1 MKIDKITICNLASI
15 EGEQTIDFTV
25 EPLRSA
31 GLFAITGDTGAGK
44 STVLD
49 AICLA
54 LYDEAP
60 RLNNV
65 QKMEKTQTIS
75 AETDEKTPEPLQP
88 DNTRN
93 ILRRG
98 TKQGYSIVEFST
110 PDGAR
115 YRAKWYVRLKRTN
128 NYSTVERTLE
138 RIAPKKHT
146 FNERKLQPVL
156 NEIIGLDYNQFS
168 RTVMLAQ
175 GSFSNFIKARRED
188 KAALLEKLTGTEVY
202 AEISRKIH
210 QQTQLAQQAH
220 ADLTNEVKGMLH
232 NRLEDEELNAL
243 RETSQRLSTSL
254 EFLDTEAG
262 RIGRQLEW
270 HEAFALRKAAVRRR
284 ESEEAEA
291 HKRYTSLRGEE
302 EKLERYDS
310 VLCIQPVYQE
320 ISQRTA
326 DIDASRK
333 QEHAVQKEIDANR
346 ADLRT
351 LDSALTTAK
360 ERIDEMERR
369 FHLRSADIN
378 RGHAL
383 NGEISQAKTQL
394 GNWEKQLQEAQN
406 AAARS
411 RTIVSSRRADIAS
424 VEKDI
429 EQQSLRK
436 QSLIVHKRMFEKF
449 DLVKDK
455 LSALDTERKRTNEQ
469 TKQLA
474 TQQNRLQ
481 QLTLS
486 IGKSEKSA
494 LENAHRLS
502 TLKSELAIHT
512 QANYGCES
520 AVLQR
525 RCTEHNHRLQ
535 ALKSAALLWQRISA
549 GYEEL
554 EERKADSNRRS
565 ADLQQM
571 AKMLERMQNERDVL
585 SKAFERLHV
594 SYTLSQSQDIL
605 KLRHHLKEGTACP
618 VCGATHHPY
627 HTETEREMGK
637 LLSNLEKE
645 YKELQNEL
653 NAATEALTAERER
666 YAALTAV
673 YEEVQNRLAEC
684 EKRQA
689 ADVEQW
695 AQYAELD
702 SSFRDCSATANRH
715 ARRIM
720 LRQLQESAVRAAS
733 EAERDWTTFNAHQEK
748 INAINAEMARV
759 NDKISEERSGL
770 EKLRTDRSVAAAAIE
785 ELQRSIDR
793 SDRARL
799 QLHGDLS
806 SLLTPDW
813 ASRYQENPD
822 GYRTGLKA
830 LYQDWQTT
838 CSKLETGQNRLI
850 LLQKDL
856 RAAEDK
862 LTEAEG
868 KMTECLDR
876 RNKTAEILSAKM
888 QELRRLFG
896 DGSPEQEA
904 ETHRTAMAEA
914 RAKEAEA
921 RRRKDAM
928 LERVNQLGGTLTGL
942 QENRSKCEE
951 LLRVK
956 RLELDNWLLQYNVEH
971 TPMQYSELK
980 KIFSDPCDWNALRR
994 EVNAVR
1000 QAADLARHNLKAAQ
1014 VELTELQAKPGRPNP
1029 EIAAETYEA
1038 LQALSAENAAK
1049 KKLQQAEWV
1058 IVDEKLRLHENAV
1071 RNAEKMEEKIRAAY
1085 ENYEEWSRLNKLF
1098 GSSDGKKFRN
1108 WAQGYTFATL
1118 VEHANQQLRQL
1129 SPRYELQATAGSLDL
1144 EIIDREMFDQRRYV
1158 HSLSGG
1164 ETFVVSLALALS
1176 LASLSSNNLAIGSL
1190 FIDEGFGHLDRDSLD
1205 IVMNALANL
1214 ENTQGRKVGV
1224 ISHTEQIQQQISPRI
1239 HVCKRPVGGSSEI
1252 VIE

>member
-15 EGEQTIDFTV
+15 EGEQVIDFTV

-65 QKMEKTQTIS
+65 QKMEK
-75 AETDEKTPEPLQP
+75 APAVAANADEKTPEPLQP

-98 TKQGYSIVEFST
+98 SKQGYSIVEFST
-110 PDGAR
+110 PDGSR

-128 NYSTVERTLE
+128 NYNAVERTLE

-146 FNERKLQPVL
+146 YNERKLQPVL

-188 KAALLEKLTGTEVY
+188 KAALLEKLTGTEIY

-210 QQTQLAQQAH
+210 QQTQFAQQAH

-232 NRLEDEELNAL
+232 NRLENEELEAM
-243 RETSQRLSTSL
+243 RESATRLNTSL
-254 EFLDTEAG
+254 DFLRTEAE

-284 ESEEAEA
+284 ENEEAEA
-291 HKRYTSLRGEE
+291 HKRYASLRGEE
-302 EKLERYDS
+302 ERLERYDS

-320 ISQRTA
+320 ISQRAA
-326 DIDASRK
+326 DIEASRK
-333 QEHAVQKEIDANR
+333 QEHSVQKEIDASR
-346 ADLRT
+346 ANLRT
-351 LDSALTTAK
+351 LESELTTAR

-369 FHLRSADIN
+369 FQLRSADIN

-383 NGEISQAKTQL
+383 SGEISQAKTQL
-394 GNWEKQLQEAQN
+394 GNWEKQLREAQN
-406 AAARS
+406 SVARS
-411 RTIVSSRRADIAS
+411 RSVVASRRADIAS
-424 VEKDI
+424 VVKEI
-429 EQQSLRK
+429 EQQSLHK

-455 LSALDTERKRTNEQ
+455 LSALDTERKRTAEQ
-469 TKQLA
+469 TKQLSA
-474 TQQNRLQ
+474 QQSRMQ
-481 QLTLS
+481 QLTTG
-486 IGKSEKSA
+486 IEKSEKSA
-494 LENAHRLS
+494 LENTHRLS
-502 TLKSELAIHT
+502 TLKSELAIHM
-512 QANYGCES
+512 QANHGSES

-525 RCTEHNHRLQ
+525 RCTENNHRLQ
-535 ALKSAALLWQRISA
+535 ALKSAGLLWQRISA

-554 EERKADSNRRS
+554 EERKADCNRRS
-565 ADLQQM
+565 AELQQM
-571 AKMLERMQNERDVL
+571 AKTLERMLNEREAL
-585 SKAFERLHV
+585 HKAFERLRV

-637 LLSNLEKE
+637 LLSTLEKE
-645 YKELQNEL
+645 YKDLEAELAASTNTL
-653 NAATEALTAERER
+653 NAERER
-666 YAALTAV
+666 HAALTAV
-673 YEEVQNRLAEC
+673 YDAARNSLAEC
-684 EKRQA
+684 EKRQT

-702 SSFRDCSATANRH
+702 SSFRDCSPTANRH

-720 LRQLQESAVRAAS
+720 LRQLQESAARAAS
-733 EAERDWTTFNAHQEK
+733 EAERDWSTFNSHQEK
-748 INAINAEMARV
+748 INAINAEMARI
-759 NDKISEERSGL
+759 NDRISAERAGL
-770 EKLRTDRSVAAAAIE
+770 EKLRTDRSVAAASIE

-813 ASRYQENPD
+813 SSRYQENPD
-822 GYRTGLKA
+822 GYRTGLTA

-838 CSKLETGQNRLI
+838 CTHLDECRNRQV

-862 LTEAEG
+862 QAEDEN

-876 RNKTAEILSAKM
+876 RNKTAEFLDAKT

-896 DGSPEQEA
+896 DSSPEQEA
-904 ETHRTAMAEA
+904 EAHRTAMAEA
-914 RAKEAEA
+914 RRKEAEA
-921 RRRKDAM
+921 RKRKDDM
-928 LERVNQLGGTLTGL
+928 LERVNQLGGTLAGL
-942 QENRSKCEE
+942 QENRLAIEE
-951 LLRVK
+951 LLRAK
-956 RLELDNWLLQYNVEH
+956 RMELDNWLLQYNAEY
-971 TPMQYSELK
+971 TPMQYAELK
-980 KIFSDPCDWNALRR
+980 KIFTDTRDWNTLRR
-994 EVNAVR
+994 EINAVR
-1000 QAADLARHNLKAAQ
+1000 NAADLARHNLKTAQ
-1014 VELTELQAKPGRPNP
+1014 ADLAELQSKPGRPNP
-1029 EIAAETYEA
+1029 DIPAETYEA
-1038 LQALSAENAAK
+1038 LQALATEYVGK
-1049 KKLQQAEWV
+1049 KKQQQAELAV
-1058 IVDEKLRLHENAV
+1058 VEGKLQLHDSAV
-1071 RNAEKMEEKIRAAY
+1071 RNAEAMEEKIRAAY
-1085 ENYEEWSRLNKLF
+1085 ENYEEWNRLNKLF

-1129 SPRYELQATAGSLDL
+1129 SPRYELQAAAGSLDL

-1164 ETFVVSLALALS
+1164 ETFVVSLALALA
-1176 LASLSSNNLAIGSL
+1176 LASLSGNNLAIGSL

-1239 HVCKRPVGGSSEI
+1239 HVCKHPVGGSSEI